1 MEELPKE
8 CIERLNS
15 AEKELSYSK
24 ANYNVLDKYKQKY
37 MNTINKTAVAKQVN
51 EYEFFHKADTSIA
64 PAVKKKLEI

>member
-24 ANYNVLDKYKQKY
+24 ASYNVLDKYKQKY

-51 EYEFFHKADTSIA
+51 ATIKDKEKRN
-64 PAVKKKLEI
+64 